1 MGEELVTEVP
11 DKGKDRPAGRIVEA
25 GGGLPTWPSTPSVQG
40 SEPRSRHIWSARP
53 TLCGA
58 GGWGGGDIPPSH
70 CPVGR
75 GGAPVQNWGAV
86 SGKKGVHPL
95 PCRFTLSMVGSGG
108 GGCPRMG
115 PEKVSLLVS
124 SPCKRWPI
132 PLNPGH
138 RVRGCVCVGGGSQ
151 AAQGGGIAPDFIH
164 LMLSLPLPRRVA
176 AWQEASDLGG
186 QWVASRESLFPS
198 ALHSPSMWQ
207 QGQARADRRLQWR
220 GGREVPGRPL
230 RAGDA
235 VDQTAASGRLD
246 LRGEWSLSPETK
258 QTDASGV
265 EAGSFQQG
273 PVEKSAGGPGA
284 FRPGKAA
291 REAT

>member
-11 DKGKDRPAGRIVEA
+11 DKGKDSPAGRIVEA
-25 GGGLPTWPSTPSVQG
+25 GGGLPAWPSTPSVQG

-115 PEKVSLLVS
+115 PGEGVPSCQLSVQAVA
-124 SPCKRWPI
+124 
-132 PLNPGH
+132 NPPEP
-138 RVRGCVCVGGGSQ
+138 RAQSQRLCVCGGE
-151 AAQGGGIAPDFIH
+151 P
-164 LMLSLPLPRRVA
+164 
-176 AWQEASDLGG
+176 
-186 QWVASRESLFPS
+186 
-198 ALHSPSMWQ
+198 
-207 QGQARADRRLQWR
+207 
-220 GGREVPGRPL
+220 
-230 RAGDA
+230 
-235 VDQTAASGRLD
+235 
-246 LRGEWSLSPETK
+246 
-258 QTDASGV
+258 
-265 EAGSFQQG
+265 
-273 PVEKSAGGPGA
+273 GGPGWGDCPRLYPA
-284 FRPGKAA
+284 DAVPPPPPPSCSLAGGQ
-291 REAT
+291 